1 MINVWKWLILNFK
14 YTSFMATL
22 GLHYVMQ
29 HYSDMVRV
37 MYYELQVAKNND
49 MVTLTCDQQYVFSD
63 YNITDPIQKLSN

>member
-29 HYSDMVRV
+29 HYSDMVQGNV
-37 MYYELQVAKNND
+37 L
-49 MVTLTCDQQYVFSD
+49 
-63 YNITDPIQKLSN
+63 